1 MQNCRFLLTIN
12 AVGQMQYLREFM
24 TKARLQNI
32 NIHPIKS
39 TSGIELSSSWV
50 EELGLAFDRRF
61 VVASL
66 NGEFFTARTEPTLCL
81 IQANLTASG
90 LVLTAPD
97 MPALVIDYQKLTS
110 NYTNV
115 LVWKDN
121 INAQQCNS
129 DINAWLTQYLQ
140 KPCQLLFFGKDSQR
154 FVKNRNTQ
162 VGFADGYPLLL
173 ISQASLDQLNSQI
186 KTDETTI
193 AMAQFRPNIVVNG
206 CDAFAEDSWRH
217 IRIGE
222 VEFEITKPCTRCIFT
237 TIDPDTGEKHRQQEP
252 LKTLKSYRQLE
263 NGDVIFGQNL
273 VPLNQGQIKQG
284 DSIEV
289 LKTQSPPVLRK
300 PTTSSNKLQASENRE
315 SASSAL
321 TKTPSIS
328 FNSFNK
334 TVQGNNQQS
343 LLEQG
348 ENAGLM
354 LPYSCRAGMCG
365 RCKVQLISGEVR
377 QHCQDGLSDEEQS
390 QGYILSCSSTPLT
403 DVAIEHPVRKRR
415 AISQN

>member
-1 MQNCRFLLTIN
+1 
-12 AVGQMQYLREFM
+12 M
-24 TKARLQNI
+24 TKANLKNI
-32 NIHPIKS
+32 NVYPLKS
-39 TSGIELSSSWV
+39 GAGIELSSSWV
-50 EELGLAFDRRF
+50 EELGLTFDRRF
-61 VVASL
+61 VVASPE
-66 NGEFFTARTEPTLCL
+66 GEFFTARTEPSLCL

-90 LVLTAPD
+90 LILTAPD
-97 MPALVIDYQKLTS
+97 MPALTLDYQKLTN

-115 LVWKDN
+115 RVWKDN
-121 INAQQCNS
+121 INAQQCSSNINS
-129 DINAWLTQYLQ
+129 WFTQYLQ
-140 KPCQLLFFGKDSQR
+140 KPSQLLFFGRDSQR
-154 FVKNRNTQ
+154 FVKNRKTQ

-173 ISQASLDQLNSQI
+173 ISQASLEQLNTQI

-206 CDAFAEDSWRH
+206 CDAFAEDSWQH

-237 TIDPDTGEKHRQQEP
+237 TIDPLTGEKHRQQEP

-289 LKTQSPPVLRK
+289 LKTQSPPVLK
-300 PTTSSNKLQASENRE
+300 EPFTTSNQTKTAENNE
-315 SASSAL
+315 QTTSAIPK
-321 TKTPSIS
+321 TKTPSIY

-334 TVQGNNQQS
+334 TVKGNNQQS

-348 ENAGLM
+348 EDAGLL

-365 RCKVQLISGEVR
+365 RCKVQLISGEVS
-377 QHCQDGLSDEEQS
+377 QHCQDGLSDDEQN

-403 DVAIEHPVRKRR
+403 DVVIEHPARKRR
-415 AISQN
+415 ADSQN

>member
-1 MQNCRFLLTIN
+1 
-12 AVGQMQYLREFM
+12 M
-24 TKARLQNI
+24 TKANLKNI
-32 NIHPIKS
+32 NVYPLKS
-39 TSGIELSSSWV
+39 GAGIELSSSWV
-50 EELGLAFDRRF
+50 EELGLTFDRRF
-61 VVASL
+61 VVASPE
-66 NGEFFTARTEPTLCL
+66 GEFFTARTEPSLCL

-90 LVLTAPD
+90 LILTAPD
-97 MPALVIDYQKLTS
+97 MPALTLDYQKLTN

-115 LVWKDN
+115 RVWKDN
-121 INAQQCNS
+121 INAQQCSSNINS
-129 DINAWLTQYLQ
+129 WFTQYLQ
-140 KPCQLLFFGKDSQR
+140 KPSQLLFFGRDSQR
-154 FVKNRNTQ
+154 FVKNRKTQ

-173 ISQASLDQLNSQI
+173 ISQASLEQLNTQI

-206 CDAFAEDSWRH
+206 CDAFAEDSWQH

-237 TIDPDTGEKHRQQEP
+237 TIDPLTGEKHRQQEP

-289 LKTQSPPVLRK
+289 LKTQSPPVLK
-300 PTTSSNKLQASENRE
+300 EPFTTSNQTKTAENNE
-315 SASSAL
+315 QTTSAIPK
-321 TKTPSIS
+321 TKTPSIY

-334 TVQGNNQQS
+334 TVKGNNQQS

-348 ENAGLM
+348 EDAATHT
-354 LPYSCRAGMCG
+354 CTTRI
-365 RCKVQLISGEVR
+365 R
-377 QHCQDGLSDEEQS
+377 
-390 QGYILSCSSTPLT
+390 
-403 DVAIEHPVRKRR
+403 
-415 AISQN
+415 